1 MSGYNCFAL
10 VVICVVLVLLWI
22 CLEKAR
28 TYGNAVTPLL
38 ELSAYLAFVVGF
50 SYILDQKTA
59 NPDTAHA
66 VSEKIKRNMVKSIKK
81 YLKFPLTSCIMMA
94 EAILSKKY
102 ERK

>member
-10 VVICVVLVLLWI
+10 VVICVVLILLWI
-22 CLEKAR
+22 CLEKVR

-59 NPDTAHA
+59 NPDIAHLCGLA
-66 VSEKIKRNMVKSIKK
+66 ALAIG
-81 YLKFPLTSCIMMA
+81 
-94 EAILSKKY
+94 AILLALAEIIRLLYRKK
-102 ERK
+102 